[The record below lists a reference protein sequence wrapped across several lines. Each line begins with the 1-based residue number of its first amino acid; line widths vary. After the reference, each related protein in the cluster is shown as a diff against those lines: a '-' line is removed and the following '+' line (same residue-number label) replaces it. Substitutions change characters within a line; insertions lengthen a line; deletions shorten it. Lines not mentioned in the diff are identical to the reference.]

1 MMTAERIR
9 SELFALSDEKYACFH
24 AGLIPTEEREKIIG
38 VRVPNLRKLAK
49 RIVKEG
55 DYDEFLHALPHGYL
69 DENTLHALII
79 SELTDYTQVISY
91 TEKFL
96 PYIDNWATCDAFAPQ
111 VFKKHPEE
119 VYANIKIWLKSLHTY
134 TVRFGIVTLMR
145 NFLDEQFQTEVLELL
160 ASVYSEEYYINMAL
174 AWCWCEALIKQYDHT
189 IGYLTAKKLPK
200 WVHNKALQKARE
212 SYRFNAEQKEYF
224 KTLKVK

>member
-1 MMTAERIR
+1 M
-9 SELFALSDEKYACFH
+9 
-24 AGLIPTEEREKIIG
+24 
-38 VRVPNLRKLAK
+38 PNLRKLAK
-49 RIVKEG
+49 RLVKDG

-134 TVRFGIVTLMR
+134 TVRFGIVNLMR
-145 NFLDEQFQTEVLELL
+145 TF
-160 ASVYSEEYYINMAL
+160 
-174 AWCWCEALIKQYDHT
+174 
-189 IGYLTAKKLPK
+189 
-200 WVHNKALQKARE
+200 
-212 SYRFNAEQKEYF
+212 
-224 KTLKVK
+224 